1 MKLAAQGLPSS
12 VPGGYDTLGEIQMGT
27 SRSVESMRLKQ
38 SQEISKINI

>member
-27 SRSVESMRLKQ
+27 SQISRKH
-38 SQEISKINI
+38 EIKAKSGN